1 MNTMSK
7 KLRELEQNVLELPED
22 EDINLHIGD
31 ESENFLHARAEK
43 IKERFR
49 AEAREILFSN
59 TLTFEEQTVK
69 AQELLK
75 ELTEDEKFVLDESAK
90 FVRFRLTRLLFK
102 VFSSMFPKIHHK
114 EVTQRIVWF
123 FGDMQKL
130 VNAKAIEDSEWNF
143 NRNEDD
149 PEFDDFEWWDNVEAK
164 IREVYPKGVFTKE
177 SYEAVRDYFDK
188 KESEFIREYWKTH
201 PDEHREYM
209 ERINKKLESLKSKSK
224 LPVPSPS
231 RK

>member
-1 MNTMSK
+1 MNTISK

-22 EDINLHIGD
+22 EDINLYIGD
-31 ESENFLHARAEK
+31 ESENLLHARAEK

-49 AEAREILFSN
+49 ADAGEIMFSN
-59 TLTFEEQTVK
+59 TLTYEEQTVK

-75 ELTEDEKFVLDESAK
+75 RLTEDEKFVLDESAK
-90 FVRFRLTRLLFK
+90 FVRFRLFRLLFK
-102 VFSSMFPKIHHK
+102 VFSSMFPKIHYK
-114 EVTQRIVWF
+114 EVTERIVWF
-123 FGDMQKL
+123 FEDMQKL

-143 NRNEDD
+143 NRNEED
-149 PEFDDFEWWDNVEAK
+149 PGFDDFKWWDNVEAK

-177 SYEAVRDYFDK
+177 SYEAVRDYFDE
-188 KESEFIREYWKTH
+188 KESEAIREYWKAH
-201 PDEHREYM
+201 PEEFKEYM
-209 ERINKKLESLKSKSK
+209 EQIDKKLESLKSKSK

>member
-1 MNTMSK
+1 MNTISK

-31 ESENFLHARAEK
+31 ESENLLHARAEK
-43 IKERFR
+43 IKEGFR
-49 AEAREILFSN
+49 ADAGEILFSN
-59 TLTFEEQTVK
+59 TFTFEEQTVK

-75 ELTEDEKFVLDESAK
+75 ELTEDEKFILDESAK

-102 VFSSMFPKIHHK
+102 VFSSMFPKIHYK
-114 EVTQRIVWF
+114 EVTERIVWF

-149 PEFDDFEWWDNVEAK
+149 LAFDDFEWWDTVEAK
-164 IREVYPKGVFTKE
+164 IRGYYPKGVFTKE
-177 SYEAVRDYFDK
+177 SFEAVRDYFDE
-188 KESEFIREYWKTH
+188 KESEAIREYWKAH
-201 PDEHREYM
+201 PEESKEYM
-209 ERINKKLESLKSKSK
+209 EQIDKKLENLKK
-224 LPVPSPS
+224 
-231 RK
+231 